1 MKKYLAMSIVL
12 LLLITLGAVYRTQL
26 SQVRES
32 ISGGKSRSI
41 IVHIPL
47 HSWSFEPDHIEAT
60 AGDTL
65 SVTVINEDDIPHGFA
80 IEEYRVRKSIAAFS
94 TTTLPTITLQ
104 KDGKFQFYCSE
115 ICGDGN
121 AESGVHKGEKRGHFD
136 MTGQLN
142 VASK

>member
-1 MKKYLAMSIVL
+1 MKKYLVMSVVL
-12 LLLITLGAVYRTQL
+12 VLLITFGVINRSSL
-26 SQVRES
+26 SQVTHS
-32 ISGGKSRSI
+32 MSLGQSKNI
-41 IVHIPL
+41 IVRIPL

-80 IEEYRVRKSIAAFS
+80 IEEYRVRKSVPAFS

-104 KDGKFQFYCSE
+104 KEGKFQFYCSE
-115 ICGDGN
+115 LCGDGN
-121 AESGVHKGEKRGHFD
+121 VESGVHKGEKRGHFD